1 MANRLK
7 MALVEAILTLHRR
20 GWSGRRIARE
30 LGVDRATVARYLH
43 QSRPSAN
50 AANAPIGSD
59 AASGGSN
66 AANAPISSDAA
77 GGEGAGGPVATDP
90 PSAGRLSGCDP
101 WRQVIDTKLA
111 LGLTAQR
118 IYQDLVGEYGYNGSY
133 YSVRRFV
140 RRLGQRP
147 SLPFR
152 RLECGPGEEAQV
164 DFGAGA
170 PIHLPDGRRRHTH
183 VFRIVLSHSRK
194 AYSEVVYHQTTEAF
208 LGCLENAFCSFGGAP
223 QRLILDNLRAAV
235 ARADWFDPELNPKV
249 RSFAQHY
256 GVVMLPTKPY
266 MARHKGK
273 VERGVGYVKDNALK
287 GRTFTSL
294 QEQNDFLHDWETT
307 VADTRL
313 HGTTRHQ
320 VGKLFAEVER
330 GALQPLPRE
339 RFPFFHEARRT
350 VHRDGHIEVKR
361 AYYSVPPEYL
371 GRQVWVRWDA
381 RLVRVFNDRMEAIA
395 VHVKHEPG
403 RFSTQGA
410 HIAAEKI
417 NSVERGAAWL
427 LSRVRR
433 IGPEASRWAEA
444 VITVRGIEGVRVVQG
459 LSSLANRHPCSSIER
474 ACGIA
479 VSYDS
484 YRLRTIRA
492 LIERLAPK
500 QENLP
505 LLTEHPLIRSLSEY
519 QQLVHAS
526 FQKEPRDE

>member
-50 AANAPIGSD
+50 AANAPIG
-59 AASGGSN
+59 
-66 AANAPISSDAA
+66 SDAA

-194 AYSEVVYHQTTEAF
+194 AYSEAVYHQTTEAF

-381 RLVRVFNDRMEAIA
+381 RLVRVFNDRLEAIA